1 MIYAILALAMIGIAS
16 IVVGKLLG
24 RSPDPNVDVTAFP
37 AFAVGA
43 VALFACGILIIG
55 EVVFHA
61 TH

>member
-1 MIYAILALAMIGIAS
+1 MIYAILALATIGIVSLAA
-16 IVVGKLLG
+16 GKLLG
-24 RSPDPNVDVTAFP
+24 RSPDPNVAVTAFP

-43 VALFACGILIIG
+43 VALFACGVLIIG